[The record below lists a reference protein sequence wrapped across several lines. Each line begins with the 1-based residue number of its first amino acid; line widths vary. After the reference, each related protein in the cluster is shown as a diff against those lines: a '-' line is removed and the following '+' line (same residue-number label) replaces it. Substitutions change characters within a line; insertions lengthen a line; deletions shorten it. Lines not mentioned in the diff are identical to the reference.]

1 MGKNWRKATTCYN
14 CQTPLNQSEN
24 FCPNCGQENHSRQAS
39 TRMLISDFLNDYL
52 TFDSKLFKSI
62 IPLVSKPGFI
72 TKEYLDGKR
81 KQFIPP
87 IRVFLFL
94 SFIYFG
100 LSYIFGEEAGAASIT
115 INEDDGEIGK
125 KVSESF
131 SKYFDLAVFCFTP
144 ILAWIIMLFYRS
156 KERKFYVNFF
166 VYSLHFLSFIFIM
179 GSLLILLFAGLSWIA
194 PPEKTEILS
203 IIILISAVLYLC
215 AYGVI
220 SLKRV
225 FNKKRNILRFIIVML
240 LAIAVFIIVLLL
252 YLFLIALVNNGWS
265 TDFL

>member
-1 MGKNWRKATTCYN
+1 MRKNWRKSNSCYN
-14 CQTPLNQSEN
+14 CQTLLAQSEN

-39 TRMLISDFLNDYL
+39 TRILINDFLNDYL
-52 TFDSKLFKSI
+52 TFDSKLFKSV

-94 SFIYFG
+94 SFVYFG
-100 LSYIFGEEAGAASIT
+100 LSFLLGENGAAT
-115 INEDDGEIGK
+115 VTVNESDGEIGK
-125 KVSESF
+125 KISESF
-131 SKYFDLAVFCFTP
+131 SKYFDLAVFFFTP

-156 KERKFYVNFF
+156 KERTYYVNFF
-166 VYSLHFLSFIFIM
+166 VYSLHFLSFLFIL
-179 GSLLILLFAGLSWIA
+179 GSVLVILSAGLSWFSNS
-194 PPEKTEILS
+194 ETVEVLS
-203 IIILISAVLYLC
+203 IVMFFSAFIYLCVYAVL
-215 AYGVI
+215 

-225 FNKKRNILRFIIVML
+225 FNKKRNILRFFVTMI
-240 LAIAVFIIVLLL
+240 LAIAVFIAVLLI
-252 YLFLIALVNNGWS
+252 YLFLIALANKGWS